1 MLIVRQPL
9 LPRGQYQAH
18 HVNIQQ
24 EKLLH
29 SYRKPSTKVPSFFFL
44 IERKMNPSPAARGSD
59 DQQGASPESTID
71 IQEDT
76 DLCLYLG
83 KDDFEK
89 YLVTEEQLNKREA
102 ARLQAQVEIRTNLQQ
117 HVPWFLRSDIQGL
130 VHQIDA
136 TNSKLD
142 NGEPVQPLNF
152 SLRAFDGSI
161 VEIENE
167 TGTIHPNFGGQE
179 VVM

>member
-1 MLIVRQPL
+1 
-9 LPRGQYQAH
+9 
-18 HVNIQQ
+18 
-24 EKLLH
+24 
-29 SYRKPSTKVPSFFFL
+29 
-44 IERKMNPSPAARGSD
+44 MNPNPAARGSD
-59 DQQGASPESTID
+59 DQQGAGPESTID

-76 DLCLYLG
+76 DPCLYLG

-102 ARLQAQVEIRTNLQQ
+102 TRLQAQVEIRTNLQQ

-136 TNSKLD
+136 TNSKLN
-142 NGEPVQPLNF
+142 NGEPVQPMNF

>member
-1 MLIVRQPL
+1 
-9 LPRGQYQAH
+9 
-18 HVNIQQ
+18 
-24 EKLLH
+24 
-29 SYRKPSTKVPSFFFL
+29 
-44 IERKMNPSPAARGSD
+44 MNPDPAACGSE
-59 DQQGASPESTID
+59 DQQGEGPESTID
-71 IQEDT
+71 FQEYT

-89 YLVTEEQLNKREA
+89 YLVAEEELNKREA

-117 HVPWFLRSDIQGL
+117 HVPWFLRSAIQGL

-136 TNSKLD
+136 TNSKLN
-142 NGEPVQPLNF
+142 NGEPVQSLNF

-167 TGTIHPNFGGQE
+167 TGTIHPNYCGQE